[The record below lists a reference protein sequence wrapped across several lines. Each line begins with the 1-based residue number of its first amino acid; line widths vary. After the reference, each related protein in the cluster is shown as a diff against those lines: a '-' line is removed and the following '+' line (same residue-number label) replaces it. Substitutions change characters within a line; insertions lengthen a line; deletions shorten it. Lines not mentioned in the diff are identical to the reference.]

1 MNAVEGLHI
10 WTMQQGRGRTWWY
23 ANQEW
28 YPVSQTVDQLGPIV
42 AKVVVKNKNGLHF
55 WETM

>member
-1 MNAVEGLHI
+1 MNGVEGLHI

-28 YPVSQTVDQLGPIV
+28 YPVSQTVDHLGPIV
-42 AKVVVKNKNGLHF
+42 AKVVV
-55 WETM
+55 